1 VCFNQHQGAF
11 GKDAK
16 LYTMPQHD
24 IHHVLVVSPP
34 LLAMREQGQPYL
46 RRLDLI
52 LAPREQWAFVC
63 WGWTGSTMLERQ
75 MREYVKHGKIMHLV
89 FKIYFVILS

>member
-1 VCFNQHQGAF
+1 MQFNQHQGAF
-11 GKDAK
+11 GKDAQAD
-16 LYTMPQHD
+16 TMPQHD

-34 LLAMREQGQPYL
+34 LLAMRGCVDGAEGAEGVEGPPYL

-52 LAPREQWAFVC
+52 LAPREQWAFMC

-75 MREYVKHGKIMHLV
+75 MREYVKHGK
-89 FKIYFVILS
+89 